1 MRYECKYC
9 GENQTGNVIQDM
21 INDVILSG
29 RNYIHSDGTKAEYKE
44 PEWCKCRE

>member
-21 INDVILSG
+21 INDIILSG
-29 RNYIHSDGTKAEYKE
+29 RKYISNGVERKYEE
-44 PEWCKCRE
+44 ISWCKCRKQ